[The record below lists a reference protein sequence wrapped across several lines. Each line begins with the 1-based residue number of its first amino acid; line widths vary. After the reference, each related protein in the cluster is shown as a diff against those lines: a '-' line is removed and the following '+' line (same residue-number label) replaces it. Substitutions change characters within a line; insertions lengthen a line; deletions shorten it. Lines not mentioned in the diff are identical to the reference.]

1 MKDIKVE
8 SVDFNDLIGGQTEN
22 YLHNLYI
29 NFLKDAGII
38 AFYDIVRD
46 IILIN
51 RYIDEKQEIFKN
63 LEKEGE
69 DVLDYFKK
77 INDKALNIEIILGLS
92 DIEDNLGEEYFRNF
106 KDKVVDL
113 IKCLNSYA
121 TEMSYSLEIA
131 NELLNKKL
139 IEESNDYENMTVNF
153 EKFYN
158 DIFKFLV
165 ADKNTLQEK
174 ISEIIRLVPFRISK
188 HKFYD
193 IVRTALLDYLKD
205 FSESS
210 VNDYIEELKSIFNG
224 SLNLQYGK
232 SFDHYFAKAQGYK
245 KFDFKFVDLKEV
257 EALKGEISKLLLEI
271 YDLTTMLSRL
281 GVIINKFIVI
291 EKTKKY
297 LIKDL
302 DRENIKKIIKQ
313 LKEVM
318 SEKNLEKG
326 QELLLICEEKIDY
339 IIASLNES
347 VKLIEEADKKLMNED
362 YEDYLNSFYFEMI
375 EVFSYLKDSGYEKVK
390 SLNADDFKTVTNDY
404 LEQAVDSFIQYI
416 DRNLKDMANIYR
428 KVRMRRLLS
437 TLNEQFSSMEE
448 FFEYLENSLEINTSK
463 KDLQLALYNIAE
475 LMLSYEQNT
484 SFKKDSD

>member
-1 MKDIKVE
+1 MKDINSSIQVE
-8 SVDFNDLIGGQTEN
+8 NDLQ
-22 YLHNLYI
+22 NLY
-29 NFLKDAGII
+29 NEFLKNAGII

-51 RYIDEKQEIFKN
+51 RDIDEKRELFEK

-69 DVLDYFKK
+69 NVLDYFEK
-77 INDKALNIEIILGLS
+77 INDKVLNMEIILGLS

-106 KDKVVDL
+106 KNKIVDL

-139 IEESNDYENMTVNF
+139 IEENNDYANMTVNF
-153 EKFYN
+153 ESFYN

-165 ADKNTLQEK
+165 SDKNTLQEK
-174 ISEIIRLVPFRISK
+174 ISEIIRLVPFRMSK

-193 IVRTALLDYLKD
+193 IVRNALLNYLKD
-205 FSESS
+205 FNESS
-210 VNDYIEELKSIFNG
+210 VNDYIEELKSMFNG

-232 SFDHYFAKAQGYK
+232 SFDYYFTKTQGYK
-245 KFDFKFVDLKEV
+245 KFDFKSADLKEV
-257 EALKGEISKLLLEI
+257 EELKDEISRLLLEI

-281 GVIINKFIVI
+281 GIIINKFIVI

-297 LIKDL
+297 LIKGL
-302 DRENIKKIIKQ
+302 DRENIKKTIKQ

-339 IIASLNES
+339 IITSLNES
-347 VKLIEEADKKLMNED
+347 VKLMEKVSKKMMDED

-375 EVFSYLKDSGYEKVK
+375 EVFSYLKDSGYKEVK
-390 SLNADDFKTVTNDY
+390 SLNVDDFKIVSDDY
-404 LEQAVDSFIQYI
+404 LEQAVDNFIQYI
-416 DRNLKDMANIYR
+416 DRNIKDMTNVYR

-437 TLNEQFSSMEE
+437 ILNEQFSSMEE
-448 FFEYLENSLEINTSK
+448 FFEYLENSLELNTSK

-475 LMLSYEQNT
+475 LILSYEQNT